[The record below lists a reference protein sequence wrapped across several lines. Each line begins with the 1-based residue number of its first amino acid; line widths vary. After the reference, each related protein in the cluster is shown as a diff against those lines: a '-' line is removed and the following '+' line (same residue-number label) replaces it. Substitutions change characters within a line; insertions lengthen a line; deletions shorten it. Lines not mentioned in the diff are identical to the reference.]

1 MLLFI
6 PNLKDKGLKTAET
19 VRFVFP
25 IRGETA
31 SVVFK
36 AQKPTSTSLKVFFLK
51 ANSAD
56 KMNKRVNI
64 DDHFLVHTRVKETRC
79 FIDLSP
85 FLY

>member
-6 PNLKDKGLKTAET
+6 PSLKDKGLKQQKL
-19 VRFVFP
+19 RFVFP

-31 SVVFK
+31 SAVFK
-36 AQKPTSTSLKVFFLK
+36 AQKPTATSLEVFKK

-64 DDHFLVHTRVKETRC
+64 EDNFFVHTRVK
-79 FIDLSP
+79 
-85 FLY
+85 